1 MILKIYP
8 QKGGFDTKKG
18 GFDILLPYT
27 HCYTRIYELRSYREM
42 AELIRET
49 KVTGKELVVQANT
62 LIQSPRNLSLQEQKL
77 FLFIISKLNPKETN
91 DVIFRIPVSEFAKT
105 LGIQSKNDIYRD
117 VQKIIKQLMSRVI
130 SINREIDN
138 IPTTTHLNIFGYVR
152 YWHGKGYADVK
163 ISNDILPY
171 LLSLKEQFTQYK
183 LSQISTFSSMYA
195 MRIYEILK
203 SKESIGSSTIFL
215 DDLRRMLNMKPN
227 TFKAFKDFRI
237 YVLEIAKREINTKTD
252 LTIDY
257 TFHKAGRKI
266 IAVEFTI
273 EKKIKLEQHP
283 QSIELQKKQTNIA
296 QKLLKYGFSIS
307 ETLDINK
314 LYQPT
319 RIECA
324 LKAVTQHIKR
334 NNNVD
339 IKAVVTRAIEE
350 QWYPKY
356 NQVRSQSRKPL
367 QSQSEKKKLF
377 FSKIFNLFKQ

>member
-1 MILKIYP
+1 
-8 QKGGFDTKKG
+8 
-18 GFDILLPYT
+18 
-27 HCYTRIYELRSYREM
+27 M

-138 IPTTTHLNIFGYVR
+138 VPTTTHLNIFGYVR

-203 SKESIGSSTIFL
+203 SKETIGSSTIFL
-215 DDLRRMLNMKPN
+215 DDLRCMLNMKPN

-273 EKKIKLEQHP
+273 ESKSKSNLLSLP
-283 QSIELQKKQTNIA
+283 LQEKRATIA
-296 QKLLKYGFSIS
+296 KKLLKYGFSIS

-314 LYQPT
+314 LYQPN

-324 LKAVTQHIKR
+324 LKAVTQYIKQ
-334 NNNVD
+334 NSNVD

-356 NQVRSQSRKPL
+356 NQVRSQSRKTL
-367 QSQSEKKKLF
+367 QSQSKKKKLF
-377 FSKIFNLFKQ
+377 FSKIFNLFK